1 METRRIEV
9 SETVDTLLV
18 MSDLHSFFEPL
29 EVLDEIIDSWP
40 GSAQV
45 VVAGDILSGGAS
57 PVETMEWARTRAGEF
72 AVAGNHDEI
81 SLRGGEGEHPPYS
94 EAGGF
99 LRLDQRQAGYLQSL
113 PFILDLSWKA
123 KRIRVTHG
131 HRRFTG
137 ERVSWMAKPSELV
150 SWFGDP
156 AVALTIV
163 GHTHHPFVAER
174 DGGRVANCGSTAG
187 LLLGVQHPDGSI
199 SSWGDEAVFEA
210 PAQIYSTFLAITID
224 GGELQVAIERFDYD
238 RAKALA
244 RLREA
249 KDPYLED
256 RIRWLETGLVLG

>member
-9 SETVDTLLV
+9 SETVNTLLV
-18 MSDLHSFFEPL
+18 MSDLHSFVEPL
-29 EVLDEIIDSWP
+29 EALDEIIDSWP
-40 GSAQV
+40 GPAQV

-57 PVETMEWARTRAGEF
+57 PVETMEWVRTRAGEF

-81 SLRGGEGEHPPYS
+81 SRLGGEGEHPPYS

-113 PFILDLSWKA
+113 PFMLDLGWKA
-123 KRIRVTHG
+123 KRLRVTHG
-131 HRRFTG
+131 HRRPTG

-150 SWFGDP
+150 SWFGDKE
-156 AVALTIV
+156 AALTIV
-163 GHTHHPFVAER
+163 GHTHHPFVAEQ

-187 LLLGVQHPDGSI
+187 LLLGPQHPDGSI
-199 SSWGDEAVFEA
+199 SSWGDEPRFEA
-210 PAQIYSTFLAITID
+210 PARIYSTFLAITID
-224 GGELQVAIERFDYD
+224 DGELQVAIERFDYD
-238 RAKALA
+238 RAKALE

-249 KDPYLED
+249 NDPYLED

>member
-40 GSAQV
+40 DSAQV

-72 AVAGNHDEI
+72 AVVGNHDEG

-137 ERVSWMAKPSELV
+137 ECVSWMAKPSELV

-163 GHTHHPFVAER
+163 GHTHFPFVGEQ

-210 PAQIYSTFLAITID
+210 PAQIYSTFLAITIE

>member
-29 EVLDEIIDSWP
+29 EVLDGIIDSWP

-72 AVAGNHDEI
+72 AVAGNHDEV

-99 LRLDQRQAGYLQSL
+99 LRLDQLQAEYLQSL

-137 ERVSWMAKPSELV
+137 ECVSWMAKPSELV
-150 SWFGDP
+150 SWFGNKE
-156 AVALTIV
+156 VALTIV
-163 GHTHHPFVAER
+163 GHTHFPFVGEQ

-187 LLLGVQHPDGSI
+187 LLLGLQHPDGSI

-224 GGELQVAIERFDYD
+224 GGEVQVAIERFDYD
-238 RAKALA
+238 RTKALA

>member
-29 EVLDEIIDSWP
+29 EVLDEIIDSWS

-81 SLRGGEGEHPPYS
+81 SLLGGEGEHPPYS

-99 LRLDQRQAGYLQSL
+99 LRLDQRQAEYLQSL

-131 HRRFTG
+131 HRRLTG
-137 ERVSWMAKPSELV
+137 EGVSWMAKPSELV

-249 KDPYLED
+249 NDPYLED